1 MTSNEIAEV
10 LRLHKLWLDG
20 DKQGER
26 ANLQDADLQRMD
38 LRGAD
43 LRDVGL
49 LDANLW
55 GASLRDTDLRGV
67 DLRGAKLQHADL
79 RGADLRGADLD
90 YSCFPLWCG
99 GTKFKAD
106 DKLVMQVLA
115 HLCSLDV
122 SDTARRELDKIRDF
136 AKQSHRAKECGLLE
150 ETNEV

>member
-10 LRLHKLWLDG
+10 LRLHKLWRD
-20 DKQGER
+20 DHNRGER
-26 ANLQDADLQRMD
+26 ANLQNADLQRMC
-38 LRGAD
+38 LQGAD
-43 LRDVGL
+43 LRGVNL
-49 LDANLW
+49 LDSDLW
-55 GASLRDTDLRGV
+55 GTDLRDADLRDT
-67 DLRGAKLQHADL
+67 DLRGAKLQHVNL

-99 GTKFKAD
+99 GTKFKAN
-106 DKLVMQVLA
+106 DKLVMQILA

-150 ETNEV
+150 ETK